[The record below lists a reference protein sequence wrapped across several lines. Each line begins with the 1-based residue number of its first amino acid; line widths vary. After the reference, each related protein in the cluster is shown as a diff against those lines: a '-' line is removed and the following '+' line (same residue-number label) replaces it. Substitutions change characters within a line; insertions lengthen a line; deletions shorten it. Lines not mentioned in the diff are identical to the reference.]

1 MPLVMQRVQEV
12 QKFRL
17 KSTKKQTQ
25 NSANTPTVFAE
36 LRQPTTDFL
45 LIPRTSS
52 ENRQYIPFGF
62 FPSNYIVSDSCTA
75 LPNANH
81 YFFGMLSSKMHMA
94 WVKYTCGRLKSDYR
108 YSNLII
114 YNNYPFPQNVTPAQ
128 KQKVELSA
136 QTVLDIR
143 QH

>member
-1 MPLVMQRVQEV
+1 
-12 QKFRL
+12 
-17 KSTKKQTQ
+17 
-25 NSANTPTVFAE
+25 
-36 LRQPTTDFL
+36 
-45 LIPRTSS
+45 
-52 ENRQYIPFGF
+52 
-62 FPSNYIVSDSCTA
+62 
-75 LPNANH
+75 
-81 YFFGMLSSKMHMA
+81 MHMA

-143 QH
+143 QHYTASGSSLADLYAPLSMPSDLLKAHDNLDKAVDDCYGKIRFSTDSKRISFLFDLYAEYVEAEKTSVVQTKKGKK